1 MNGTTIH
8 CPHCQHEFPISEV
21 LQDQIRSDL
30 EQRLQGE
37 YAQRLQRAV
46 VQTEERT
53 RSALTLELDDL
64 KNQLAENTRKAQE
77 AETRELDLRRQ
88 KRLLEEASQRQA
100 QQIRAELEKTLREE
114 QAAQLA
120 KDKAAMEAK
129 VREQSALELQQL
141 QSDLKAEQ
149 EKVRTAQATEL
160 ALRKEKTRLEERAQ
174 QLDLEVAR
182 KLDEE
187 KQRLETSL
195 RENFAKTH
203 ELKLKEKEKQINDL
217 REALEDAKRR
227 SELGSQELQGEV
239 LELDI
244 QGELERQ
251 FPMDRIEPV
260 PKGMRGAD
268 IVQRVNNDRLQ
279 ACGTIVWETKNTKG
293 WQDAWLDKLKQDQR
307 SIGASSAV
315 IVSAAL
321 PKDIQGF
328 GRLDGVWVCSLQLWP
343 TLAMALRD
351 QLIQVSRAQ
360 AALAGKDEKMER
372 LYEYLAGD
380 DFRQRVEAIVEGFE
394 ALQLQLQ
401 RERRAMEK
409 QWAEREKQ
417 LQRVLTSTAGMYG
430 SLQGIVGSGLA
441 AIPALELSNE
451 PLRVAENTG

>member
-1 MNGTTIH
+1 
-8 CPHCQHEFPISEV
+8 ISEV

-46 VQTEERT
+46 EQTKEQT
-53 RSALTLELDDL
+53 RSALTLELEDL
-64 KNQLAENTRKAQE
+64 KNRLAENTRKAQE

-88 KRLLEEASQRQA
+88 KRALEAASARQA
-100 QQIRAELEKTLREE
+100 EQIRAELEKTLREE

-141 QSDLKAEQ
+141 QADLTAER
-149 EKVRTAQATEL
+149 EKSRAAQATEL
-160 ALRKEKTRLEERAQ
+160 ALRKEKTELEARAQ

-203 ELKLKEKEKQINDL
+203 ELKLKEKEKQIHDL

-251 FPMDRIEPV
+251 FPVDRIEPV
-260 PKGMRGAD
+260 PKGLRGAD

-279 ACGTIVWETKNTKG
+279 TCGTIVWETKNTKG
-293 WQDAWLDKLKQDQR
+293 WQDVWLDKLKQDQR
-307 SIGASSAV
+307 SIGAATAV

-343 TLAMALRD
+343 ALAVALRE
-351 QLIQVSRAQ
+351 QLIQLSRAQ

-394 ALQLQLQ
+394 ALQQQLQ

-430 SLQGIVGSGLA
+430 SLQGIIGNSLA
-441 AIPALELSNE
+441 AIPALGLDDAGLLEQPS
-451 PLRVAENTG
+451 P